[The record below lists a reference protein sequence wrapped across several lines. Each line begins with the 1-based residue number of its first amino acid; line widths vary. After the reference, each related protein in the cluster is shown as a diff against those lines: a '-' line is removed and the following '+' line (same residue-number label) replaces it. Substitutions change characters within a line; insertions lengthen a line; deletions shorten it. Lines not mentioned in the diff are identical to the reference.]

1 MTKNWLQ
8 YLESWL
14 GGGPGGPKR
23 VQTFRWIILIGLIG
37 AALMILNS
45 FITVKKIDPDPSRQV
60 APDSP
65 AQQTFLSK
73 DAKERTGFAEYEE
86 AYEQALKDILQKVV
100 GVGEVEVLVTI
111 ESTEETVV
119 QTNVQDSQQITD
131 EKDQN
136 GASRHITQIT
146 RNGEVVLYESSG
158 GQTPIVLK
166 KIQPKIRGVVVVARG
181 AENLTVK
188 QMITEAVSRGLE
200 VPAHRIS
207 VLPRK
212 Q

>member
-1 MTKNWLQ
+1 MAKWLQ
-8 YLESWL
+8 WLEQRV

-23 VQTFRWIILIGLIG
+23 VSAFRWLLLLGLLG
-37 AALMILNS
+37 VALMVLNS
-45 FITVKKIDPDPSRQV
+45 FLHVKTIEQPGGESGAAPPLAEQAFAGKDPNDK
-60 APDSP
+60 A
-65 AQQTFLSK
+65 
-73 DAKERTGFAEYEE
+73 GFGEYEH
-86 AYEQALKDILQKVV
+86 AYEAAIRDILQKVV
-100 GVGEVEVLVTI
+100 AVGDVEVLVTI
-111 ESTEETVV
+111 ESTEETIVHSNAKDT
-119 QTNVQDSQQITD
+119 QHITD

-136 GASRHITQIT
+136 GSTRHITEIS
-146 RNGEVVLYESSG
+146 RSGEIVLYQASG

-166 KIQPKIRGVVVVARG
+166 KIKPRIRGVVVVAKG

-188 QMITEAVSRGLE
+188 QMIAEAVSRGLD

>member
-1 MTKNWLQ
+1 MAKNWLQ
-8 YLESWL
+8 LLESWM

-23 VQTFRWIILIGLIG
+23 IQTFRWIILIGLIG

-119 QTNVQDSQQITD
+119 QSNVQDSQQITD

-188 QMITEAVSRGLE
+188 QMIAEAVSRGLD

>member
-1 MTKNWLQ
+1 MAKWLQ
-8 YLESWL
+8 WLEQKV

-23 VQTFRWIILIGLIG
+23 VGTFRWLLLLGLLG
-37 AALMILNS
+37 VALMILNS
-45 FITVKKIDPDPSRQV
+45 FLNIKTVEQPQEDPGG
-60 APDSP
+60 APEP
-65 AQQTFLSK
+65 QAQQAFVGKAGNERSGFRDYE
-73 DAKERTGFAEYEE
+73 DAYGGAI
-86 AYEQALKDILQKVV
+86 KDILQKVV
-100 GVGEVEVLVTI
+100 GIGDVEVLVTI
-111 ESTEETVV
+111 ESTEETIVHSN
-119 QTNVQDSQQITD
+119 TKETQQITN

-136 GASRHITQIT
+136 GSTRHITEIS
-146 RNGEVVLYESSG
+146 RSGEVVLYEASG

-166 KIQPKIRGVVVVARG
+166 KIKPRIRGVVVVAKG

-188 QMITEAVSRGLE
+188 QMIAEAVGRGLD

>member
-1 MTKNWLQ
+1 MGKWLGW
-8 YLESWL
+8 LEERI

-23 VQTFRWIILIGLIG
+23 VRTFRWLVLIGLVG
-37 AALMILNS
+37 VAVMILNS
-45 FITVKKIDPDPSRQV
+45 FINVKPVDPL
-60 APDSP
+60 PDLNGTREP
-65 AQQTFLSK
+65 ATEQAFVGK
-73 DAKERTGFAEYEE
+73 DGKERPSFQDYEE
-86 AYEQALKDILQKVV
+86 MYQSAIRDILQKIV
-100 GVGEVEVLVTI
+100 GVGDVEVLVTI

-119 QTNVQDSQQITD
+119 HSNAKDTQQITN

-136 GASRHITQIT
+136 GSSRHITEVT
-146 RNGEVVLYESSG
+146 RSGEVVLYETNG
-158 GQTPIVLK
+158 NQTPIVLK
-166 KIQPKIRGVVVVARG
+166 KIKPKIRGVVVVAKG

-188 QMITEAVSRGLE
+188 QMIAEAVGRGLD

>member
-1 MTKNWLQ
+1 LAKWLQ
-8 YLESWL
+8 WLEQKV

-23 VQTFRWIILIGLIG
+23 VGTFRWLMLLGLLG
-37 AALMILNS
+37 VALMILNS
-45 FITVKKIDPDPSRQV
+45 FLNIKTVEQPQEDPGG
-60 APDSP
+60 APAPP
-65 AQQTFLSK
+65 AQQAFAGKAGNERSGFRDYE
-73 DAKERTGFAEYEE
+73 DAYSGAI
-86 AYEQALKDILQKVV
+86 KDILQKVV
-100 GVGEVEVLVTI
+100 GIGDVEVLVTI
-111 ESTEETVV
+111 ESTEETIVHSN
-119 QTNVQDSQQITD
+119 TKETQQITN

-136 GASRHITQIT
+136 GSTRHITEIS
-146 RNGEVVLYESSG
+146 RSGEVVLYEASG

-166 KIQPKIRGVVVVARG
+166 KIKPRIRGVVVVAKG

-188 QMITEAVSRGLE
+188 QMIAEAVGRGLD

>member
-1 MTKNWLQ
+1 MAKWLQ
-8 YLESWL
+8 WLEQRI

-23 VQTFRWIILIGLIG
+23 VSAFRLLLLLGLLG
-37 AALMILNS
+37 VALMILNS
-45 FITVKKIDPDPSRQV
+45 FLNVKTVGPPQEEQEGGPS
-60 APDSP
+60 PP
-65 AQQTFLSK
+65 AEQAFANK
-73 DAKERTGFAEYEE
+73 TGGDKSGFREYED
-86 AYEQALKDILQKVV
+86 AYEGAIKDILQKVV
-100 GVGEVEVLVTI
+100 GIGEVEVLVTI
-111 ESTEETVV
+111 ESTEETIIHSDMKE
-119 QTNVQDSQQITD
+119 TQQITN

-136 GASRHITQIT
+136 GSTRHITEIS
-146 RNGEVVLYESSG
+146 RSGEVVLYEASG

-166 KIQPKIRGVVVVARG
+166 KIKPRLRGVVVVARG

-188 QMITEAVSRGLE
+188 QMIAEAVGRGLD

>member
-1 MTKNWLQ
+1 MAKWLQ
-8 YLESWL
+8 WLEQRV
-14 GGGPGGPKR
+14 GGGPGGAKR
-23 VQTFRWIILIGLIG
+23 IHTFRYLLLLGLIG
-37 AALMILNS
+37 VAFMILNS
-45 FITVKKIDPDPSRQV
+45 FLSVKTV
-60 APDSP
+60 
-65 AQQTFLSK
+65 QQPEQQGGST
-73 DAKERTGFAEYEE
+73 EPPT
-86 AYEQALKDILQKVV
+86 EQAFAGKTQGDKSAFRDYEDAYGMAIKEILQKVV

-111 ESTEETVV
+111 ESTEETIIHSNSKDT
-119 QTNVQDSQQITD
+119 QHITN

-136 GASRHITQIT
+136 GSTRHITEIS
-146 RNGEVVLYESSG
+146 RSGEVVLYEASG

-166 KIQPKIRGVVVVARG
+166 KIKPRIRGVVVVAKG

-188 QMITEAVSRGLE
+188 QMIAEAVGRGLD

>member
-1 MTKNWLQ
+1 MAKWLQ
-8 YLESWL
+8 WLESRI
-14 GGGPGGPKR
+14 GGGPGGAKR
-23 VQTFRWIILIGLIG
+23 IGAFRWLLLLGLLG
-37 AALMILNS
+37 VALMILNS
-45 FITVKKIDPDPSRQV
+45 FLHVKPVGSPDDDGGPPQV
-60 APDSP
+60 EQAFARNADKSP
-65 AQQTFLSK
+65 FQ
-73 DAKERTGFAEYEE
+73 DYEE
-86 AYEQALKDILQKVV
+86 AYGSALRDILQKVV

-111 ESTEETVV
+111 DSTEETVLHSNTKET
-119 QTNVQDSQQITD
+119 QQLTN

-136 GASRHITQIT
+136 GSTRHITEIT
-146 RNGEVVLYESSG
+146 RSGEVVLYEASG

-166 KIQPKIRGVVVVARG
+166 KIKPRLRGVVVVAKG

-188 QMITEAVSRGLE
+188 QMITEAASRGLD